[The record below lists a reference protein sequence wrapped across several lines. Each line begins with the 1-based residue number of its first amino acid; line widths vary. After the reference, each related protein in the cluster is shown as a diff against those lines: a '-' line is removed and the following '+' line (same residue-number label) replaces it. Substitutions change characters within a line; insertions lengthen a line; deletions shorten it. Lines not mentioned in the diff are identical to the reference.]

1 MTPIEEYCAAHTS
14 MPDDGIYQVFR
25 SVALHTANPNMA
37 SDVPPIRVNIRETYS
52 YDF

>member
-1 MTPIEEYCAAHTS
+1 MDVKPS
-14 MPDDGIYQVFR
+14 MFTVPMPTEDV
-25 SVALHTANPNMA
+25 VANPNMA